1 MARISC
7 LAVCTTLNSTYIES
21 HTFHNLLV
29 DSTLIAYRPHHTDQ
43 NAFKSMLVGTL
54 LAILRQSLFIGKRVP
69 LTLANI
75 LSGANHDPEESIMVT
90 TSQIPV
96 FTQDFMSPHYSYRTF
111 GPLGRLAI
119 NFNVPLPMFDFNHE
133 VYTPLNIDHPHS
145 VTFANSWK
153 VSGIQLDSHFI
164 LIFFDASSAVFSPR
178 TRFISN
184 QPSTSS
190 HPSMTHLDHQWNCID
205 VYSHATSSSDS
216 HSNSPAP
223 ILPLGA
229 NYTNYFHSNIPSR
242 NSPVSSDFQS
252 PAPAFPLN
260 VGHHPSYTSPHDLYR
275 NLAGV
280 EPVSNIS
287 VPDIAA
293 GTK

>member
-7 LAVCTTLNSTYIES
+7 SAVHTTPNLTYIEL

-29 DSTLIAYRPHHTDQ
+29 DSTLITYRPHHTDQ

-54 LAILRQSLFIGKRVP
+54 LALLRQSHFIGKRVP

-75 LSGANHDPEESIMVT
+75 LSGANHDLKESIMAA

-96 FTQDFMSPHYSYRTF
+96 FTQDFMSPHYGYRTF

-119 NFNVPLPMFDFNHE
+119 NFNVPPPMFDFDWE

-153 VSGIQLDSHFI
+153 ASGIQLDSHII
-164 LIFFDASSAVFSPR
+164 LIFFNVSSAVFSPR
-178 TRFISN
+178 TYFISN
-184 QPSTSS
+184 QPSMSS
-190 HPSMTHLDHQWNCID
+190 HPSTTHLDHQWNCVD
-205 VYSHATSSSDS
+205 AYSHATSSSDS

-229 NYTNYFHSNIPSR
+229 DYMNYFHSNIPS
-242 NSPVSSDFQS
+242 
-252 PAPAFPLN
+252 
-260 VGHHPSYTSPHDLYR
+260 
-275 NLAGV
+275 
-280 EPVSNIS
+280 
-287 VPDIAA
+287 
-293 GTK
+293 